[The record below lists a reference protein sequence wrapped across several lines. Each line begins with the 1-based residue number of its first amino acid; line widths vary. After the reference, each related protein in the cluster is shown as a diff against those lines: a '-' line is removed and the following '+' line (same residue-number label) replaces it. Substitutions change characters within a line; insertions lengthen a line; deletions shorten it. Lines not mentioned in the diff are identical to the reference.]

1 MTLVPSSFYDD
12 SCAREY
18 LAQVVDISADTQVC
32 TEFLSQFDAYFIYAG
47 PEEPALLRVLRKLMS
62 IPEYNKLLCDWDGK
76 TLSLAIA
83 QGRSLM
89 LSNTYKAEDFVT
101 VMYFVLMAMKSLQL
115 NPELS
120 TLCFLGSL
128 SNENQIAL
136 YHYFKAVRLKV
147 EQERTN
153 H

>member
-1 MTLVPSSFYDD
+1 MTLVPSSFYDE

-18 LAQVVDISADTQVC
+18 LAQVVDINADTQVC
-32 TEFLSQFDAYFIYAG
+32 VEFLPQFDSYFIYAG
-47 PEEPALLRVLRKLMS
+47 PDEPALLGVLRTLMS
-62 IPEYNKLLCDWDGK
+62 IPDYNKVLCDWDGK

-101 VMYFVLMAMKSLQL
+101 VMYYVLMVMKSLQL

-128 SNENQIAL
+128 CSEHQIAL
-136 YHYFKAVRLKV
+136 YHYFKAVRLL
-147 EQERTN
+147 
-153 H
+153 